1 MKTELT
7 HEEIKVLQTEHQE
20 MFVALLEAVSALDRI
35 DELLLEQTNSPR
47 EGALGE
53 VNRGLDV
60 ICRVAARHRDSVYR
74 HTISALE
81 SRRS

>member
-1 MKTELT
+1 MKTQLT
-7 HEEIKVLQTEHQE
+7 QEEVSTLQTEHQE

-47 EGALGE
+47 ECALGE
-53 VNRGLDV
+53 VSRGLAV

-74 HTISALE
+74 HTISRLE
-81 SRRS
+81 SRGS